1 MSFND
6 FEVSNQD
13 GRPIWLYEFR
23 LATRFWRYTSAD
35 QDITWGVDDSDVP
48 LTWTAKAIFHEE
60 IVQGGGSDDLQ
71 VPMQRDLDIV
81 PLFRVNSPSQQLWL
95 TIRRRHHDD
104 PDDEAPV
111 AWIGTVGNVKEED
124 EATARAFCISIAA
137 TFDRNGVWL
146 AWGRNCPLALYGRGC
161 NNNGSNRPQ
170 DHAYGAVVDSA
181 TGTSITTVGEVTATE
196 GSFTGGY
203 IEWDRGDGVIE
214 RRGIE
219 VALSETEFAVLGII
233 GPMAPGTEITLFP
246 GCARTTTNCK
256 LYDNLPNYG
265 GFPHLPGKS
274 PFDGTPVF

>member
-1 MSFND
+1 MSFN
-6 FEVSNQD
+6 ELEISNQD
-13 GRPIWLYEFR
+13 GKPVWLYEFR

-35 QDITWGVDDSDVP
+35 RDYPWGLDDDDNP
-48 LTWTAKAIFHEE
+48 IIWTAKAIFHEE

-95 TIRRRHHDD
+95 TIRRRHDDD
-104 PDDEAPV
+104 PDDEAPI

-124 EATARAFCISIAA
+124 AATARAYCISIAA

-146 AWGRNCPLALYGRGC
+146 GWGRNCPYALYGRGC
-161 NNNGSNRPQ
+161 RVPPV
-170 DHAYGAVVDSA
+170 DHAYEAEIVST
-181 TGTSITTVGEVTATE
+181 TGTNITILTGIVPTE

-203 IEWDRGDGVIE
+203 FEWDRGDGVIE

-219 VALSETEFAVLGII
+219 VALSETEYAILGIV
-233 GPMAPGTEITLFP
+233 GGLPDGTTISMYP
-246 GCARTTTNCK
+246 GCARDTPNCK
-256 LYDNLPNYG
+256 LFDNLPNYG

>member
-6 FEVSNQD
+6 QEISTQD
-13 GRPIWLYEFR
+13 GRPVWLYEFR

-35 QDITWGVDDSDVP
+35 RDYPFGGTEEEPIMW
-48 LTWTAKAIFHEE
+48 LAKAIFHES
-60 IVQGGGSDDLQ
+60 IIQGGGSDDLQ
-71 VPMQRDLDIV
+71 VPMQRDLEIV

-95 TIRRRHHDD
+95 TIRRRHEGD
-104 PDDEAPV
+104 PDGEAPI

-124 EATARAFCISIAA
+124 EAGARAFCISIAA

-146 AWGRNCPLALYGRGC
+146 AWGRNCPFALYGRGC
-161 NNNGSNRPQ
+161 NRSGSNTPAM
-170 DHAYGAVVDSA
+170 HAYTSTVAST
-181 TGTSITTVGEVTATE
+181 TGTEIVIDDETTPSE
-196 GSFTGGY
+196 GSFTGGFV
-203 IEWDRGDGVIE
+203 EWDRGDGVIE

-219 VALSETEFAVLGII
+219 VALSETEFAILGIV
-233 GPMAPGTEITLFP
+233 GGLEEGTEITLYP

-256 LYDNLPNYG
+256 LFDNLPNYG